1 MLAARPWSQLSIFW
15 FRGSTC
21 TYKRRKIYQ
30 NTSRRIWF
38 LNRCQIT
45 TTNVNWN
52 NLQLFEIVSFLVDTR
67 FWGTFSLQILTST
80 YHWAQIRIS
89 SSDSLNTF
97 LNFHLI
103 LKKKIVFL
111 IFSKF
116 FIQTKTASKIFVSR
130 MKSCSGLLWSKLW
143 CFVKTWTWSFEI
155 TTVND
160 KSFGGNCY
168 TSPLY
173 SEFASFRL

>member
-103 LKKKIVFL
+103 FKKKIVFSM
-111 IFSKF
+111 FSKF
-116 FIQTKTASKIFVSR
+116 LSKPKQHR
-130 MKSCSGLLWSKLW
+130 
-143 CFVKTWTWSFEI
+143 
-155 TTVND
+155 
-160 KSFGGNCY
+160 
-168 TSPLY
+168 TSPAVDYFGRNCDVLLKL
-173 SEFASFRL
+173 RLKALKLRQ

>member
-21 TYKRRKIYQ
+21 TYKRRKIHQ

-67 FWGTFSLQILTST
+67 FWRTFSLQILTST
-80 YHWAQIRIS
+80 YNWAQIRIF
-89 SSDSLNTF
+89 SSDSLNIF

-103 LKKKIVFL
+103 FKIKLCFRY
-111 IFSKF
+111 
-116 FIQTKTASKIFVSR
+116 SR
-130 MKSCSGLLWSKLW
+130 NFYPNQNSIENICKQNEKLQ
-143 CFVKTWTWSFEI
+143 WTTLVEI
-155 TTVND
+155 VM
-160 KSFGGNCY
+160 FC
-168 TSPLY
+168 
-173 SEFASFRL
+173 